1 MDLQTQAHL
10 AMLRQLLLY
19 RQSELRA
26 EVHAAQL
33 SRQAAQTEAPEA
45 RDFKEGAE
53 LMQRQQ
59 TEDFQAT
66 RDLRELQDVDDAL
79 GRLDAGTF
87 GDCAACGEAIPSA
100 RLIALPSVRLCTSCQ
115 AAQEHRA

>member
-1 MDLQTQAHL
+1 MELPTQAHL
-10 AMLRQLLLY
+10 PTLRQSLLQ

-33 SRQAAQTEAPEA
+33 TRQAAQVDAPEA

-53 LMQRQQ
+53 VMQRQQ
-59 TEDFQAT
+59 TDDFQAT

-79 GRLDAGTF
+79 ARLDAGSY
-87 GDCAACGEAIPSA
+87 GDCAGCGEAIPVA
-100 RLIALPSVRLCTSCQ
+100 RLTALPWVRLCAPCQ
-115 AAQEHRA
+115 QAQERQP